1 VVLFF
6 CLSFD
11 ETADSC
17 EFRAAIRAGSFKLD
31 EICSDGALGV

>member
-17 EFRAAIRAGSFKLD
+17 EFRAAIRAGGFELN
-31 EICSDGALGV
+31 EVCGNGALSV